1 MSEEYARSG
10 GHGMF
15 PFRSDF
21 TDALGLSAVHTN
33 RTLKIHM
40 RSQLVAISDRK
51 ARIEDI
57 QQLRELAKFEG
68 KKRLIRPLL

>member
-21 TDALGLSAVHTN
+21 TDALGLSPVPTN
-33 RTLKIHM
+33 RALKKHM
-40 RSQLVAISDRK
+40 RLQLVAVSDRK
-51 ARIEDI
+51 AHIEDI